1 MLNTTCRR
9 ILAYLIPLRVL
20 RGHLP
25 SQELLDRFPD
35 LKEVYGPFVEA
46 IRKADIKAY
55 DVALYEWEKKLLEL
69 NVWLV
74 FERARELVMRGLFR
88 RVWVPYFP
96 AITLIFWLTW
106 RYRRWV
112 LSDKS
117 TRIPVHTFHTA
128 LRVVSMRVDVE
139 EVECFVANMIY
150 KGLIKGYISHE
161 RQMVV
166 LAQNG
171 AFPRLCDRKNP
182 YVV

>member
-1 MLNTTCRR
+1 M
-9 ILAYLIPLRVL
+9 IPLRIL

-88 RVWVPYFP
+88 KV
-96 AITLIFWLTW
+96 
-106 RYRRWV
+106 
-112 LSDKS
+112 
-117 TRIPVHTFHTA
+117 
-128 LRVVSMRVDVE
+128 
-139 EVECFVANMIY
+139 
-150 KGLIKGYISHE
+150 
-161 RQMVV
+161 
-166 LAQNG
+166 
-171 AFPRLCDRKNP
+171 
-182 YVV
+182 